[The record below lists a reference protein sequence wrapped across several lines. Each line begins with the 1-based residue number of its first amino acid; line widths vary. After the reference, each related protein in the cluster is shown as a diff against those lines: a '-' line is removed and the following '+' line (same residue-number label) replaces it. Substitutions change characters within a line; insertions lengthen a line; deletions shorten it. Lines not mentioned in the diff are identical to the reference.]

1 MSLFASDSVIASRG
15 DPTSV
20 QMAAYLAAEATDL
33 FGRTKR
39 LRIKHQRRG
48 FMGQILGSVRN
59 CVRYFRTASGVGAA
73 GLPVLSNNMPVFFAY
88 TLFPK
93 EARSRNGLNNST
105 QNVSKLL

>member
-20 QMAAYLAAEATDL
+20 QMAAYLAAVATDL
-33 FGRTKR
+33 FGRMKCLRMKR
-39 LRIKHQRRG
+39 QRRG

-73 GLPVLSNNMPVFFAY
+73 GLPVLSNKMPVFPISA
-88 TLFPK
+88 LPPREP
-93 EARSRNGLNNST
+93 EASIASIIRSDAGRG
-105 QNVSKLL
+105 